1 MLKVKRVSFMK
12 RIQPVLLAFLAGLL
26 VGAILPNL
34 LDEVAWKMNGLSDLM
49 LLDRC
54 LSDSIDSR
62 SLSLYLI
69 EKRGSLLLLTAFLGV
84 SVFGAAAG
92 MTGAVILGGYVG
104 LLLSAMLKLGGFR
117 GFLLG
122 LGFLL
127 PQYLLYI
134 PVLLFFFESCFSM
147 SLNCWK
153 KKQVTGKEYRDYVVT
168 MGVLFM
174 ITIAAMALESYVN
187 PKLLTFLLKY
197 LKFF

>member
-1 MLKVKRVSFMK
+1 MK

-92 MTGAVILGGYVG
+92 MIGAVILGGYVG